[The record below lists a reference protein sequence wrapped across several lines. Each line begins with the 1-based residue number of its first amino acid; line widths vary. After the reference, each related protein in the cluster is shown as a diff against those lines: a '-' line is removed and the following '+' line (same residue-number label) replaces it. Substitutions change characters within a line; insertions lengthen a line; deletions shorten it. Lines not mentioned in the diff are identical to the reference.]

1 MVQKLFVKETSDGI
15 TFNVFI
21 QPRSSKNSVVG
32 LYGDAL
38 KIKLT
43 APPVEGAANKMCIE
57 FLAKQ
62 IGVPKSSLSII
73 SGHSSR
79 NKRILLSLDSQ
90 TSHKDRQQLKNL
102 LKTFYEKP
110 T

>member
-1 MVQKLFVKETSDGI
+1 MVQQLLLKETSEGI
-15 TFNVFI
+15 SFNVFI
-21 QPRSSKNSVVG
+21 QPRSSKNNIVG
-32 LYGDAL
+32 FYRDAL

-43 APPVEGAANKMCIE
+43 APPVEGAANRMCIE

-62 IGVPKSSLSII
+62 LGVSKSSLSII

-79 NKRILLSLDSQ
+79 TKRILLSLDGQ
-90 TSHKDRQQLKNL
+90 TDQQDRQRLKNL
-102 LKTFYEKP
+102 LKNLYEKP

>member
-1 MVQKLFVKETSDGI
+1 MVQKLFLKETSDGI
-15 TFNVFI
+15 AFNVFV
-21 QPRSSKNSVVG
+21 QPRSSKNSIVG

-62 IGVPKSSLSII
+62 LDVPKSSLSII

-79 NKRILLSLDSQ
+79 TKRILLSLDSQ
-90 TSHKDRQQLKNL
+90 TSHTDRQRLKNL
-102 LKTFYEKP
+102 LKNLYEKLP
-110 T
+110 

>member
-1 MVQKLFVKETSDGI
+1 MPELFFKETSDGI
-15 TFNVFI
+15 AITVYI
-21 QPRSSKNSVVG
+21 QPRSSKNSIAG
-32 LYGDAL
+32 IYGNAL

-62 IGVPKSSLSII
+62 LGVSKSSLSIV

-79 NKRILLSLDSQ
+79 TKRILLKFNNNTPKPAL
-90 TSHKDRQQLKNL
+90 KQLKILLGNL
-102 LKTFYEKP
+102 QKNP